1 MYNTKREL
9 ELAAG
14 YAEERV
20 QEQLRKDSDR
30 LTKHRVRYPNIE
42 QASAQ
47 VQATRRRY
55 EQNKADS
62 WIALEQT
69 REHYDKLLAEWDNN
83 NSDSDS
89 DNSEGAAQAAP
100 AAQADSSSSA
110 PAQAIMTEAAIDAIY
125 TQQPKADQALSNL
138 LHSLESANKAEQRS
152 AVEVNAIE
160 YLREVQEQLRKH
172 IASIVTAYVDTRNAA
187 QAARLDEELR
197 LREQKAQEQLAA
209 ALAAHKQAAADSSD
223 NSDNSD
229 NSDSD
234 SDSEGAAQAAPS
246 AQADNSD
253 MAQAAANIIDTES
266 KLEQAVQAG
275 DSDTADDLRAKLQGQ
290 RLDMQDLQRAK
301 RQEQLAI
308 VQAAQAA
315 DDLQAQIDTAK
326 ADSAFAEYMMTSA
339 EYLQQPKA
347 AQIQRLQRSVKFWQ
361 QEARNAKSDKERAL
375 WQAYADMD
383 TSNLALVDGSFTQEH
398 VTQRAAIK
406 AQVAAA
412 KAALASEEQGARKR
426 PAKSKQTAPAAPP
439 KRKAKA
445 KSSKR
450 KAVKAKAADSAT
462 KAKRAARNAKR
473 REQREAA
480 DKQRLAQQA
489 MARYR
494 KAAANADKDSLQARL
509 AQQAMARLRKAAAG
523 RS

>member
-1 MYNTKREL
+1 M
-9 ELAAG
+9 
-14 YAEERV
+14 
-20 QEQLRKDSDR
+20 
-30 LTKHRVRYPNIE
+30 
-42 QASAQ
+42 
-47 VQATRRRY
+47 
-55 EQNKADS
+55 
-62 WIALEQT
+62 
-69 REHYDKLLAEWDNN
+69 
-83 NSDSDS
+83 
-89 DNSEGAAQAAP
+89 
-100 AAQADSSSSA
+100 
-110 PAQAIMTEAAIDAIY
+110 
-125 TQQPKADQALSNL
+125 
-138 LHSLESANKAEQRS
+138 
-152 AVEVNAIE
+152 
-160 YLREVQEQLRKH
+160 
-172 IASIVTAYVDTRNAA
+172 
-187 QAARLDEELR
+187 
-197 LREQKAQEQLAA
+197 
-209 ALAAHKQAAADSSD
+209 
-223 NSDNSD
+223 
-229 NSDSD
+229 
-234 SDSEGAAQAAPS
+234 
-246 AQADNSD
+246 
-253 MAQAAANIIDTES
+253 
-266 KLEQAVQAG
+266 QAG

-301 RQEQLAI
+301 RQEQLAA

-426 PAKSKQTAPAAPP
+426 PAKSKQTAPAAP
-439 KRKAKA
+439 RKAKA
-445 KSSKR
+445 SSSKR

-462 KAKRAARNAKR
+462 KAKRAARNTKR
-473 REQREAA
+473 REQQQAA

-509 AQQAMARLRKAAAG
+509 AQQAMERYRKPAIG
-523 RS
+523 KL